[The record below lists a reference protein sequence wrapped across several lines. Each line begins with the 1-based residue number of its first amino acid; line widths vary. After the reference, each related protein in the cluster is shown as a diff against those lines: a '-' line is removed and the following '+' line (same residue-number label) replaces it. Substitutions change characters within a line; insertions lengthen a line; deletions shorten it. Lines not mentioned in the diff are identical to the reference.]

1 MYELVKQC
9 YCIRAFNIIVHYAI
23 TRQKKEKEMIL
34 VACHTRASRKK
45 DRQSRSALSVQ
56 ARAWLI
62 RRDNPRTD
70 TYTEVILIIRF
81 KRQRRRPLLEESLD
95 HLSLRYRFQFILI
108 ARAIS
113 SRARNMQTAY
123 KTGPKIQSTLYCVAR
138 RRSP

>member
-1 MYELVKQC
+1 MSHAY
-9 YCIRAFNIIVHYAI
+9 F
-23 TRQKKEKEMIL
+23 T
-34 VACHTRASRKK
+34 RKK
-45 DRQSRSALSVQ
+45 DRQSRSALSAQ

-70 TYTEVILIIRF
+70 TYAEVILIIRS
-81 KRQRRRPLLEESLD
+81 KRQRRRPLLEESLG

-113 SRARNMQTAY
+113 FRVRNMQAAY
-123 KTGPKIQSTLYCVAR
+123 KTGPRNTIDAAR